1 VNDEEL
7 RQLLEDYDEGR
18 IGHDEWAGAVWE
30 GGYDPAQIARVYCE
44 MHGWPGTRLASVLA
58 LLVAVALFTARF
70 WLF

>member
-1 VNDEEL
+1 
-7 RQLLEDYDEGR
+7 
-18 IGHDEWAGAVWE
+18 
-30 GGYDPAQIARVYCE
+30 